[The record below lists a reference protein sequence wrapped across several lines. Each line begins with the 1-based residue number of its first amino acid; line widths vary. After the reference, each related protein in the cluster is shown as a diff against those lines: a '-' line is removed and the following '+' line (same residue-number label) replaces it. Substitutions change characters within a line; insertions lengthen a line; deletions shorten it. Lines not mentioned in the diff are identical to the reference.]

1 MSSASTVASRTAL
14 VFGASGIT
22 GWAILREALDY
33 PTPSTFHKVIG
44 LTNRPLDR
52 SKSFLPEDDRLVIVP
67 GVDLTAA
74 VDDVATKLADINGI
88 EDVTDV
94 YFAGTVSP
102 FSSWS
107 LEI

>member
-1 MSSASTVASRTAL
+1 MSPDSTVSSRTAL

-22 GWAILREALDY
+22 GWAILREALNY
-33 PTPSTFHKVIG
+33 PKPSTFRKIIG

-52 SKSFLPEDDRLVIVP
+52 SKSFLPEDDRLVIVA

-74 VDDVATKLADINGI
+74 VDDVAAKLADIDGI

-102 FSSWS
+102 LSSWS
-107 LEI
+107 LEV

>member
-1 MSSASTVASRTAL
+1 MSPTSTATNRTAL

-22 GWAILREALDY
+22 GWAILREALNY
-33 PTPSTFHKVIG
+33 PTPSTFHKIIG
-44 LTNRPLDR
+44 LTNRPMNR
-52 SKSFLPEDDRLVIVP
+52 SKSFLPEDDRLVTVP

-74 VDDVATKLADINGI
+74 VDDVAAKLAGIDGI

-102 FSSWS
+102 ISS
-107 LEI
+107 